1 VKKLDKYIIKK
12 FLGTFIFS
20 IVLILGIAIVFDL
33 SEKLDN
39 FIDHKAPFK
48 AVIFDYYLN
57 FIPYFAILFSS
68 LFVFISVIYFTS
80 KMAYNSEIIA
90 IISNG
95 VSFYRLLVPYMFSAL
110 VIAVGSFL
118 ISNFLLP
125 HANARRL
132 AFEEVYVGRTQRYR
146 SNNYN
151 IHRQVRPNL
160 YIYMQSYSPISKS
173 GQKFSIEKFDEQGKL
188 KSKLLADYVRWDTA
202 THKWKIN
209 NYYIRIISDSLHE
222 KIEKG
227 IRMDTTFFLTPD
239 DLATRK
245 NITETLNLGEL
256 KQFVKNQRLQGTEN
270 IEEYEI
276 ALHNRFSFPFSAFIL
291 TLIGL
296 SLSSRKLK
304 GGIGVQIGTGIAL
317 SFAYI
322 LFMQFS
328 SQFAIGGNMN
338 PLLASWLPSMIFAVI
353 ATILFFMT
361 PK

>member
-1 VKKLDKYIIKK
+1 MKKLDIYITRK

-20 IVLILGIAIVFDL
+20 IVLILGVAVVFDL

-39 FIDHKAPFK
+39 FIDHQAPFK
-48 AVIFDYYLN
+48 AVVFEYYMN

-95 VSFYRLLVPYMFSAL
+95 ISFYRLLVPYMFSAL
-110 VIAVGSFL
+110 VIALGSFL

-132 AFEEVYVGRTQRYR
+132 AFEEEYVGRTRNYR
-146 SNNYN
+146 SNTYN

-160 YIYMQSYSPISKS
+160 YVYMQSYSPISKV
-173 GQKFSIEKFDEQGKL
+173 GQKFSMEKFDEKGRLQ
-188 KSKLLADYVRWDTA
+188 SKMVASSVRWDTA
-202 THKWKIN
+202 ICKWN
-209 NYYIRIISDSLHE
+209 ARNYYIRVISDSLHE

-227 IRMDTTFFLTPD
+227 SRIDTTFFLTPK
-239 DLATRK
+239 DLASRK

-256 KQFVKNQRLQGTEN
+256 KQFVRNQRLQGAEN

-276 ALHNRFSFPFSAFIL
+276 ALYNRFSSPFSAFIL

-296 SLSSRKLK
+296 SLSARKMK

-317 SFAYI
+317 SFTYI

-328 SQFAIGGNMN
+328 SQFAIGGNMD
-338 PLLASWLPSMIFAVI
+338 PILASWLPNIIFAVI
-353 ATILFFMT
+353 AMVVFFMT

>member
-1 VKKLDKYIIKK
+1 MKKLDIYIIRK

-20 IVLILGIAIVFDL
+20 IILILGIAVVFDL

-39 FIDHKAPFK
+39 FIDHQAPFK
-48 AVIFDYYLN
+48 AVVFNYYMN

-80 KMAYNSEIIA
+80 RMAYNSEIIA

-132 AFEEVYVGRTQRYR
+132 AFEEMYVGRTQRYR
-146 SNNYN
+146 ANNYN

-160 YIYMQSYSPISKS
+160 YIYMQSYSPISKA
-173 GQKFSIEKFDEQGKL
+173 GQKFSMEKFDEKGRL
-188 KSKLLADYVRWDTA
+188 ESKMIANYVKWDTA
-202 THKWKIN
+202 RHKWRVN
-209 NYYIRIISDSLHE
+209 NYYIRIITDSLHE
-222 KIEKG
+222 QV
-227 IRMDTTFFLTPD
+227 IRGTRIDTTFYLLPK
-239 DLATRK
+239 DLAARK

-256 KQFVKNQRLQGTEN
+256 KRFVKNQRLQGAEN

-276 ALHNRFSFPFSAFIL
+276 ALYNRYSNPFSAFIL

-296 SLSSRKLK
+296 SLSSRKMK

-328 SQFAIGGNMN
+328 SQFAIGGNMD
-338 PLLASWLPSMIFAVI
+338 PVLASWLPNMIFAVI
-353 ATILFFMT
+353 ATVLFFMT

>member
-1 VKKLDKYIIKK
+1 MKKLDIYITRK

-20 IVLILGIAIVFDL
+20 IVLILGIAVVFDL

-39 FIDHKAPFK
+39 FIDHQAPFQ
-48 AVIFDYYLN
+48 AVVFQYYLN

-80 KMAYNSEIIA
+80 RMAYNSEIIA

-95 VSFYRLLVPYMFSAL
+95 VSFYRLLVPYMFSAF
-110 VIAVGSFL
+110 VIALGSFL

-132 AFEEVYVGRTQRYR
+132 AFEEEYVGRVQNYR
-146 SNNYN
+146 SNTYN

-160 YIYMQSYSPISKS
+160 YVYMQSYSPISKV
-173 GQKFSIEKFDEQGKL
+173 GQKFSMEKFDKKGRLQ
-188 KSKLLADYVRWDTA
+188 SKMIASSVRWDTA
-202 THKWKIN
+202 TKKWN
-209 NYYIRIISDSLHE
+209 ARSYYIRIISDSLHE
-222 KIEKG
+222 EIKKG
-227 IRMDTTFFLTPD
+227 SRLDTTFFLTPE
-239 DLATRK
+239 DLASRK

-256 KQFVKNQRLQGTEN
+256 QQFVKNQRLQGAEN

-276 ALHNRFSFPFSAFIL
+276 ALHNRFSYPFSAFIL

-296 SLSSRKLK
+296 SLSSRKMK

-317 SFAYI
+317 SFTYI

-328 SQFAIGGNMN
+328 SQFAIGGNMD
-338 PLLASWLPSMIFAVI
+338 PLLASWLPNLIFTLI
-353 ATILFFMT
+353 ATVLFFMT